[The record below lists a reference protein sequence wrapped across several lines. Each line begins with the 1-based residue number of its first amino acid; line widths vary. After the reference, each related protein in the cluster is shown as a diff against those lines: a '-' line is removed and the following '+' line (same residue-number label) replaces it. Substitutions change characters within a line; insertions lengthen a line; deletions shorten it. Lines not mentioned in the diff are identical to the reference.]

1 MNPRFLYLGLGH
13 ASVMLGVIGVLLPVI
28 PATPF
33 MILAA
38 FFYSK
43 SSPKLHQKIL
53 NMPHIGPHVRT
64 WEEHGVISPRAKL
77 LCVLTLI
84 LFLGSSIY
92 FLPRVEGKILLA
104 LIGIGVM
111 IFVLSRPSYPKK

>member
-1 MNPRFLYLGLGH
+1 MSKRFLFLGLGH
-13 ASVMLGVIGVLLPVI
+13 ASVMLGIVGILLPVI

-53 NMPHIGPHVRT
+53 NMPHVGPHVRT
-64 WEEHGVISPRAKL
+64 WEEHGVISPKAKI
-77 LCVLTLI
+77 LCVATLI
-84 LFLGSSIY
+84 MFLGSSIY
-92 FLPRVEGKILLA
+92 FLPRIEGQILLA
-104 LIGIGVM
+104 AIGVGVM
-111 IFVLSRPSYPKK
+111 IFVLSRPSYPSK